1 MTSAEQLFHG
11 NSLKTNTTASNLDAS
26 SSANRLNVGDVSAQ
40 FNLEFYNTM
49 SRRPD
54 HLHGFYGKQS
64 QLVHSIEGDLEA
76 PICTTLETIHARIL
90 AMGYQGARIV
100 VESIDAQASLNGGI
114 FILTTGN
121 MKLKNGATK
130 RFVQSFFLAE
140 QPSGYYILNDCFRF
154 VDAAPTLAPAKE
166 AVAAPIKKEA
176 AAPKAEPAPVP
187 TEAPAKPLTEEKP
200 KEASPVKEKKP
211 EPLREQP
218 APEKVAAKPQPAKKA
233 EELKPTPVNTVP
245 SSWASLAAGRTELW
259 QDGVVTKASATA
271 PAPSAAAATADK
283 SKDASV
289 RRDQREQRPAAAKP
303 SGDRRPPR
311 SEPGRDGRPARPD
324 GEKDY
329 SRSVFVGN
337 VGSNANSAELRKVL
351 EIAGTITKFDF
362 NAAKG
367 HAFVEYETAQMAS
380 AATNGK
386 YQINGHTMN
395 VEARRPQAQRSS
407 NPLSRRD

>member
-154 VDAAPTLAPAKE
+154 VDGAAAVAPSKSEVPAAAPTRKD
-166 AVAAPIKKEA
+166 
-176 AAPKAEPAPVP
+176 AEPAPVP
-187 TEAPAKPLTEEKP
+187 TAAPAKPLTEEKP
-200 KEASPVKEKKP
+200 KEASPAKEKKP
-211 EPLREQP
+211 EPPREQP
-218 APEKVAAKPQPAKKA
+218 APAKSVTVEKLREAAPAPPREQPAKKA
-233 EELKPTPVNTVP
+233 DTPVNTVP

-259 QDGVVTKASATA
+259 QDGVVTKASAAA
-271 PAPSAAAATADK
+271 PAADK

-337 VGSNANSAELRKVL
+337 VGPNANSAELRKVL

-362 NAAKG
+362 SAAKG

-407 NPLSRRD
+407 NPPSRRD